1 MSEKSSKGTTA
12 IMDNMTNRTISQI
25 YADVLSVAKDTDR
38 DGIAITSLC
47 RKSNLSY
54 IRLKGFIEN
63 LTDAGCINV
72 KFGKNYVITPKGI
85 IYLDEYKRFVELAE
99 GYGLEI

>member
-1 MSEKSSKGTTA
+1 M
-12 IMDNMTNRTISQI
+12 NRNTPQI

-38 DGIAITSLC
+38 DGIAVTTLC

-54 IRLKGFIEN
+54 SRLKGFIGN
-63 LTDAGCINV
+63 LTEAGLIDV

-85 IYLDEYKRFVELAE
+85 IYLDEYKRFVEFAE
-99 GYGLEI
+99 GFGFEI